1 MPNEP
6 VQVVLNPGALRAP
19 RDRVTPNGNGTD
31 FFAARPDA
39 FTKHKAQIVA
49 SLKSILSAIEKNP
62 ESGALGYI
70 KVAMAPNAIAKS
82 HRPQQRLFR
91 PSLTPHVATA
101 GIGEPIYAATP
112 ASLRKVLSSVLK
124 AEIDVVDRQD
134 TRTGEVAP
142 NPSRYRCEVSAIDSL
157 HLWTDENKR
166 SFSATDGAEWL
177 ARAGTG
183 HRYIFEL
190 FPIATASSNPEL
202 ASAEAI
208 ALRSLERELSTFSV
222 AVERLSGDGTP
233 TLSLKP
239 LSPESPSRVAIT
251 STTEPAPQHIG
262 LQRSVEIAS
271 RDEVF
276 HQSVLESLCKHP
288 LVRRIV
294 LPPIVQRAAEG
305 PMPLGSRVPDQLF
318 ERTSEDSPSIV
329 GVIDGGVGE
338 IIGGWLEG
346 RWGQLAHADRDL
358 THGTFISGLLIA
370 AGSLNSHLSKQP
382 HGCRVYDVDVLPADP
397 GETGVPFDAYYPGG
411 IPDFLDEVEA
421 AVSDLRSRHGVRV
434 FNFSLNF
441 QTPGDRAKYGYT
453 AMRLDQIA
461 ARHDVILV
469 ISAGNLPP
477 LLERPEWSADTSIAL
492 AALVADTNGTVAE
505 PGESLFNTSVSALNP
520 PGLIG
525 QVPYALA
532 RYSRRGPGLKGAT
545 KPDFAHI
552 GGSGTLSS
560 ADGTGLFSIDPNGN
574 AVSDA
579 GTSYATPL
587 VARQLADLDSL
598 IDGEVSREVLIAMLS
613 HHARVPE
620 LYIQRQ
626 MLPLA
631 RHLVGYGVPRE
642 AAEMLQSDDSEI
654 TLVFDS
660 VLQPGEQA
668 TLTFAWPESLVTNGK
683 CRGYAKLTLVAR
695 PQLSYEHG
703 EERVRINI
711 GAKLMQQTKTGGFEN
726 RVHAINTPKA
736 ATGQPRAERDLIN
749 ESLKWQTTK
758 SYEVRLTGRGPS
770 STWKFVV
777 NYLTRA
783 DEAMPAKGVEFAAIL
798 TISDPAG
805 NAPVFRQMRQQL
817 SQLGIR
823 TDDIRTS
830 IRTRART

>member
-1 MPNEP
+1 
-6 VQVVLNPGALRAP
+6 
-19 RDRVTPNGNGTD
+19 
-31 FFAARPDA
+31 
-39 FTKHKAQIVA
+39 
-49 SLKSILSAIEKNP
+49 
-62 ESGALGYI
+62 
-70 KVAMAPNAIAKS
+70 MAPNAIAKS

-124 AEIDVVDRQD
+124 AEIDVIGKLD
-134 TRTGEVAP
+134 TRTGEIAP

-157 HLWTDENKR
+157 HLWIDENKR
-166 SFSATDGAEWL
+166 SFSAAEGAEWL

-183 HRYIFEL
+183 HRYFFEL

-202 ASAEAI
+202 ASVETT

-222 AVERLSGDGTP
+222 EVERLASEGTP

-239 LSPESPSRVAIT
+239 LPPGSRSRVAI
-251 STTEPAPQHIG
+251 SSQAEPAPRKNELRQSPDVA
-262 LQRSVEIAS
+262 L
-271 RDEVF
+271 RDDVF
-276 HQSVLESLCKHP
+276 HQRVLESLCKHP
-288 LVRRIV
+288 LVRRV
-294 LPPIVQRAAEG
+294 LLPPIVQQAAG
-305 PMPLGSRVPDQLF
+305 VPIPLGSRVPDQIF
-318 ERTSEDSPSIV
+318 ERTSDDTPSIV
-329 GVIDGGVGE
+329 GVIDGGVGDA
-338 IIGGWLEG
+338 IGGWLEG
-346 RWGQLAHADRDL
+346 RWGQLAPTDRDL
-358 THGTFISGLLIA
+358 THGTFISGLLVA
-370 AGSLNSHLSKQP
+370 AGSLNPHLSKQP

-397 GETGVPFDAYYPGG
+397 GETGIPFDAYYPGG
-411 IPDFLDEVEA
+411 IPEFLDEVEA
-421 AVSDLRSRHGVRV
+421 AVSDLRSRHRVRV

-477 LLERPEWSADTSIAL
+477 LLERPEWSSDTSAAI

-505 PGESLFNTSVSALNP
+505 PGESLFNASVSALNP
-520 PGLIG
+520 PGLID
-525 QVPYALA
+525 QVPFALA
-532 RYSRRGPGLKGAT
+532 RYSRRGPGLRGAL

-552 GGSGTLSS
+552 GGSGTPSGV
-560 ADGTGLFSIDPNGN
+560 DGSGLFSIDVNGN
-574 AVSDA
+574 AVTDA
-579 GTSYATPL
+579 GTSYAAPL

-598 IDGEVSREVLIAMLS
+598 IEGDVSREVLLAMLS

-620 LYIQRQ
+620 LYAQRQ
-626 MLPLA
+626 VLPLA

-642 AAEMLQSDDSEI
+642 AEEMLQSDDSEI

-668 TLTFAWPESLVTNGK
+668 TLTFAWPASLVTHGK

-695 PQLSYEHG
+695 PQLAYEHG
-703 EERVRINI
+703 DERVRVNI

-726 RVHAINTPKA
+726 RVHAVNTPKA
-736 ATGQPRAERDLIN
+736 PTGQPRAERDLIN

-758 SYEVRLTGRGPS
+758 SYEARLTGRGPS
-770 STWKFVV
+770 STWKFAV

-783 DEAMPAKGVEFAAIL
+783 DEAMPAQGVEFAAVL

-805 NAPVFRQMRQQL
+805 SAPVFRQMRQQL

-830 IRTRART
+830 LRARARA